1 MMNISPHASC
11 FRRQIDRPLLDPTA
25 WCCSVGPNRESAVQ
39 TCTVHSTYIPHRR
52 SIQSQCTPYEVLR
65 THPCT
70 PYLFLALTPLR
81 ADNGAKMAV
90 LFLPL
95 RNCFSSQYPSR
106 PFMVRHSLF
115 SSSSSTPDVGDF
127 RAAPQGPVGLVDSI
141 PYTAIHNIIR
151 GL

>member
-1 MMNISPHASC
+1 MLH
-11 FRRQIDRPLLDPTA
+11 FRRQIDRLLLDPTA

-81 ADNGAKMAV
+81 ADNGPRCPPLS
-90 LFLPL
+90 LFLGD
-95 RNCFSSQYPSR
+95 CFSSQFPSR
-106 PFMVRHSLF
+106 PFIARHSLF
-115 SSSSSTPDVGDF
+115 SSSSTPDVGDF

-141 PYTAIHNIIR
+141 PYTAIHNIIH